1 MTSTRPRRP
10 LAGLRKTF
18 LLAGKILVA
27 AGLLAYVLAKVHWR
41 DYAVTAEG
49 KEKAVLAR
57 RIGAEG
63 MQELQVATAGGQ
75 GQWLKAQVFRPVSL
89 RTLDGQAALVIRAR
103 PDWQSPR
110 QYLVHL
116 QGRQQWLDAGAF
128 RPGSAQAVQRG
139 FRTTMTSA
147 KGYLLGGS
155 FACFILPVLIL
166 SVRWWYLLGI
176 QDIRISCWEAV
187 RLTFLGTFF
196 NYVVPGTVS
205 GDLVKAYYVAK
216 HTQRKA
222 AALVAIFV
230 DRAVGLLE
238 FAMLPAV
245 VIALTFLA
253 GARDTERLVLPA
265 AMVAAVLCSVTA
277 GLAVL
282 LSPWLRRVLHLQKI
296 AGLLPLQRHIAV
308 AAEAADLYRRRLPAL
323 VKALAMTLGGQASFI
338 VAILLAGLS
347 LALPVPWHQYFLYV
361 PLIYIIAAVPISP
374 GGLGLT
380 EAFFVTFLSP
390 LGASPSEVLALAL
403 VARLFPMIVSLP
415 GIIVALTGPK
425 LPRPAQMRTELDAG

>member
-1 MTSTRPRRP
+1 MAANTRKLIFTGLRAIVCVVALGWVLRSVTWYDRVTLPDGRSARVLDRDAHRMLLEYDDGRSEHVP
-10 LAGLRKTF
+10 VAGMPDVQLGLKSVLRDSRKGHLLLAVLLFAPVPFLQSLRFLMMFRAQDIHLSFAECTRLCLAGNF
-18 LLAGKILVA
+18 LNFVA
-27 AGLLAYVLAKVHWR
+27 L
-41 DYAVTAEG
+41 
-49 KEKAVLAR
+49 
-57 RIGAEG
+57 
-63 MQELQVATAGGQ
+63 
-75 GQWLKAQVFRPVSL
+75 
-89 RTLDGQAALVIRAR
+89 
-103 PDWQSPR
+103 
-110 QYLVHL
+110 
-116 QGRQQWLDAGAF
+116 
-128 RPGSAQAVQRG
+128 GSTG
-139 FRTTMTSA
+139 
-147 KGYLLGGS
+147 
-155 FACFILPVLIL
+155 
-166 SVRWWYLLGI
+166 
-176 QDIRISCWEAV
+176 
-187 RLTFLGTFF
+187 
-196 NYVVPGTVS
+196 